1 MNSWR
6 RDAHGTGVLA
16 MTTLSDVEWGP
27 VQIDRS
33 LEGAAHV
40 PVLTGDRR
48 QRVDSLFLAV
58 DLGGTHARVG
68 LVAAGDAA
76 EPPVILAYETY
87 RCVAYPSLSDILSS
101 FRRTHHVHS
110 CALVLACAGYME
122 QGAVINDNLA
132 WPVIPEILRI
142 EGGFTTVAVLNDFEA
157 FAHAIGHIDR
167 QHMTMIAEGIS
178 DPHGPI
184 AVVGPGTG
192 LGAALWLP
200 GTPVRVLHSE
210 AGQME
215 LAARPGVEQAIRAEL
230 GPEDGYV
237 AYEHVLSGPGLL
249 RLYRALGVVR
259 GCSTPCP
266 TRARSARRHS
276 RARTLSPWKRWIFLP
291 LARRILRR
299 RCRGVRCQW
308 WRLPG
313 RRISRAAGERAAGR
327 ILYGTVSGQG
337 RDALVSDEHAGI
349 RRRTRTARGSG
360 RRDLAIAQVMRCPP
374 MTEVQALLLHP
385 AQTDVFCAGF
395 FSGTVIFTRRNARR

>member
-6 RDAHGTGVLA
+6 RDVHGTGVLA

-48 QRVDSLFLAV
+48 KRVESLFLAV

-68 LVAAGDAA
+68 LVAAGDAG

-101 FRRTHHVHS
+101 FRSTHHVHS
-110 CALVLACAGYME
+110 CALVLACAGYVE

-132 WPVIPEILRI
+132 WPVIPEMLRI

-178 DPHGPI
+178 DPRGPI

-259 GCSTPCP
+259 GCSTPLSDP
-266 TRARSARRHS
+266 SAIS
-276 RARTLSPWKRWIFLP
+276 AAALAGTDPFAVEAVDFFCRWLGAFCGDVAVAFGASGGVCLAGGFL
-291 LARRILRR
+291 A
-299 RCRGVRCQW
+299 Q
-308 WRLPG
+308 
-313 RRISRAAGERAAGR
+313 
-327 ILYGTVSGQG
+327 
-337 RDALVSDEHAGI
+337 LVSVLRAGPFME
-349 RRRTRTARGSG
+349 RFLDKG
-360 RRDLAIAQVMRCPP
+360 VMRSFLMSTP
-374 MTEVQALLLHP
+374 
-385 AQTDVFCAGF
+385 VFVVEHGQLGVLGAATWQ
-395 FSGTVIFTRRNARR
+395 SRR